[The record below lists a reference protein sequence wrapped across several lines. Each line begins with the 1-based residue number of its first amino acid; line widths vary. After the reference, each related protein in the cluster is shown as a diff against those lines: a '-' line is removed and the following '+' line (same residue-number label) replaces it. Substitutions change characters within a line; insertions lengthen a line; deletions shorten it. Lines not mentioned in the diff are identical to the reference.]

1 MMFNHVQTEMKSIW
15 NRIETSQIHRETD
28 YIYDKQDP
36 KALEK
41 RMVFSVMVLGPTEY
55 PNGGKKIFDSLP
67 DNICKHQSQM
77 NYRPECKTILLPK
90 ENNIKTS
97 S

>member
-15 NRIETSQIHRETD
+15 NRIETSQIHRET
-28 YIYDKQDP
+28 DKQDP

-55 PNGGKKIFDSLP
+55 PNGGKKILIP
-67 DNICKHQSQM
+67 YLTIYANIC
-77 NYRPECKTILLPK
+77 PK
-90 ENNIKTS
+90 
-97 S
+97 